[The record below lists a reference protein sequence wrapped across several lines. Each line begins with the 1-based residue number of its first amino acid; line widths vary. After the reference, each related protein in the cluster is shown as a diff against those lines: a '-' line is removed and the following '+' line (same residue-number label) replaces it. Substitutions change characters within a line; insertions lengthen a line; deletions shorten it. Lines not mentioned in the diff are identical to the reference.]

1 MRVFVFAIGGTGSR
15 VLTSLVMQLA
25 AGVRPKDSVGK
36 PIHDLSIVPIIIDPH
51 EDNSGLQ
58 QLSELLSEYRKIH
71 QRIYGSEVKDEGFFN
86 VKIETLKD
94 ISPDSGVGDKFFF
107 KMQSVTDSRFD
118 KFIGLNDMDYFD
130 TPANKLFAKML
141 FSKNELETEMKEGFY
156 GSPNIGCVALNEFKE
171 SDDFKAFVSAYN
183 KGDRL
188 FFIGS
193 IFGGTGASGLPLFIS
208 SIRDLDSDQNNDYSG
223 KSDCSKAPIGAL
235 IVMPYFSI
243 AQDDS
248 SLINENDFIIK
259 TRSAL
264 RYYDTSLNRYINKI
278 YYIADPERT
287 ADFVNDPGNINNQ
300 QSNKYHIVEVAGALS
315 IFDFCTESDIDV
327 IKDPQGRWVAQGS
340 SSARCKAYRLR
351 TDAGSINFEGLA
363 DQTNDLM
370 MLPFMKF
377 YILRNFM
384 TKELPSMLD
393 KSFAKDQTPRLDRS
407 IFDNRDL
414 KDFFAKYDQWLKEIK
429 DHGTNAHNLD
439 LFTVVGNDYTHAF
452 RDKPGTKKRFLG
464 GSKSV
469 GVKDIQLALDDASHK
484 LGDMENMYKR
494 WFTIANEALNNVINN
509 NYEYNNLL

>member
-25 AGVRPKDSVGK
+25 AGVRPKDSSGK

-58 QLSELLSEYRKIH
+58 QLSELLSDYRKMH
-71 QRIYGSEVKDEGFFN
+71 QRIYGDEVKDEGFFN

-94 ISPDSGVGDKFFF
+94 ISPDSGVADKFFF

-118 KFIGLNDMDYFD
+118 KFIGLNDMDNFN
-130 TPANKLFAKML
+130 TKANKLFAKML
-141 FSKNELETEMKEGFY
+141 FSKEELETEMKEGFY
-156 GSPNIGCVALNEFKE
+156 GSPNIGCIALNEFKE
-171 SDDFKAFVSAYN
+171 SDDFKAFRSAYN

-208 SIRDLDSDQNNDYSG
+208 SIRDLQNINNEDTG
-223 KSDCSKAPIGAL
+223 RSDCSKAPIGAL
-235 IVMPYFSI
+235 IVMPYFRI
-243 AQDDS
+243 AQDDNS
-248 SLINENDFIIK
+248 SINQNDFIIK

-264 RYYDTSLNRYINKI
+264 RYYDTSLNKYINKI
-278 YYIADPERT
+278 YYIADPKGT

-300 QSNKYHIVEVAGALS
+300 QSNKYHIVEFAGALS
-315 IFDFCTESDIDV
+315 IFDFCAEEDIDV
-327 IKDPQGRWVAQGS
+327 AEDTLGRMVAQGS

-351 TDAGSINFEGLA
+351 TEDGSINFEGLA
-363 DQTNDLM
+363 DQTNQLIM
-370 MLPFMKF
+370 FPFMKL

-393 KSFAKDQTPRLDRS
+393 KGFAKDQKPRLDRS
-407 IFDNRDL
+407 IYDNRDL

-439 LFTVVGNDYTHAF
+439 LFTVVGNDYTHVF
-452 RDKPGTKKRFLG
+452 HDKPGTKKGVFSR
-464 GSKSV
+464 KSV
-469 GVKDIQLALDDASHK
+469 NAKDIKLALDKASQK
-484 LGDMENMYKR
+484 RGDMENMEKR
-494 WFTIANEALNNVINN
+494 WFTIANDAIQDVLINN
-509 NYEYNNLL
+509 YDYETLL